1 MIETVSYPGMV
12 TSKGGKRHA
21 VIGIDALRELFLRRW
36 IFLALTRWCILKF
49 QSIPQWMK
57 HDNQRPELRLKHWMS
72 KSRVV

>member
-1 MIETVSYPGMV
+1 
-12 TSKGGKRHA
+12 
-21 VIGIDALRELFLRRW
+21 
-36 IFLALTRWCILKF
+36 LKF